1 MVSEKKYIYSFEEG
15 SLDLKPLL
23 GGKGASLGEMTSLGL
38 PVPPGMTLTTEV
50 CNLYYENS
58 EGVPDFIK
66 EGIQEYLTEL
76 EEKVDKKFGDDANP
90 LLLSVRSG
98 AIISMPGM
106 MDTILNLG
114 LNDQSVK
121 GLAKET
127 GDERFAYDCYRRF
140 IQMFG
145 EVVLKIEAYKFSRK
159 LDDLKEE
166 VGADN
171 DLELNVEHLK
181 ELIDKFKRTVKEEAE
196 INFPQDPMEQLIT
209 AVEAVFGS
217 WNNKR
222 AIVYRDAHDI
232 DHELGTAVNIQ
243 TMVFGNM
250 GDDSGTG
257 VVFTRNPS
265 TGENKLYG
273 EYLLNAQ
280 GEDIVAGIRTPED
293 IQTFKDSLPEIYEQL
308 VDVTETL
315 EEHYKDMQ
323 DIEFTIEKGELYLL
337 QTRTGKRT
345 AAAAIK
351 MAADMAEEGLINKE
365 QALLRVEPE
374 HVEKVLH
381 RQIDPEAE
389 TEVIA
394 KGLPASPGAA
404 SGKVIFSAD
413 KAEQA
418 AENGEKVVLV
428 SLETTPEDIHG
439 VLAAE
444 GVLTTRGG
452 MTSHAAVVARGMGK
466 PAVCGCDI
474 IKIDFEA
481 KEFTVG
487 DTTVEEG
494 DRITINGG
502 TGEVILGKVEMIEAK
517 LSEECQTI
525 LKWADDNR
533 ELQVRTNAD
542 NGTDASKAF
551 EFGAEGIGLC
561 RTEHMFMV
569 ADRVPIVQ
577 RLILS
582 ESAQEKQEA
591 LAELEPI
598 QRQDFEE
605 IFAEMEGRAVTVRLL
620 DPPLHEFLPNLPELV
635 EEVTKLRIKG
645 DEEELKEKENLLRK
659 VKNMDESNPML
670 GFRGCRLG
678 VIIPEIYE
686 MQARAIFKA
695 AIKLADEEGVKTEL
709 EVMIP
714 LVSDVTEFEILRERI
729 EKVADQLLAKAD
741 LELDYKVGT
750 MIELPRACM
759 TADQI
764 AQQADFFSFGTND
777 LTQTTFGF
785 SRDDAEGKFLHEYL
799 EREVI
804 EDNPFVTLDA
814 AGVGKLV
821 NLAADSGRQVNP
833 DLKVGI
839 CGEHGGEP
847 KSIALCHEYGLDY
860 VSCSPYRVPVARLAA
875 AQAKIKKS

>member
-1 MVSEKKYIYSFEEG
+1 MCSEKKYIYSFEEG

-23 GGKGASLGEMTSLGL
+23 GGKGAGLSEMTGLGL
-38 PVPPGMTLTTEV
+38 PVPPGVTVTTEA
-50 CNLYYENS
+50 CNLYYETG
-58 EGVPDFIK
+58 EELPQFIK
-66 EGIQEYLTEL
+66 EGIQDYLTEL
-76 EEKVDKKFGDDANP
+76 EENMDKKFGDDANP

-145 EVVLKIEAYKFSRK
+145 EVVLKVEAYKFSRK

-171 DLELNVEHLK
+171 DLDLTVDHLK
-181 ELIDKFKRTVKEEAE
+181 ELIDKFKRIVKEEAE
-196 INFPQDPMEQLIT
+196 VSFPQDPMEQLIT

-222 AIVYRDAHDI
+222 AIIYRDAHDI
-232 DHELGTAVNIQ
+232 DHDLGTAVNIQ

-250 GDDSGTG
+250 GNDSGTG

-293 IQTFKDSLPEIYEQL
+293 IQTFKDSLPEVYEQL
-308 VDVTETL
+308 VEVTQIL
-315 EEHYKDMQ
+315 EEHYQDMQ
-323 DIEFTIEKGELYLL
+323 DIEFTVEKGQLYLL

-345 AAAAIK
+345 AKAAIK
-351 MAADMAEEGLINKE
+351 IAADMAEEGLIDRE

-389 TEVIA
+389 IEVIA

-404 SGKVIFSAD
+404 AGKVIFSAD
-413 KAEQA
+413 KAEKV

-466 PAVCGCDI
+466 PAVCGCDL

-494 DRITINGG
+494 ERITINGG
-502 TGEVILGKVEMIEAK
+502 TGEVILGKVEMTEAK
-517 LSEECQTI
+517 LSEECKRI
-525 LKWADDNR
+525 LKWADSYK

-561 RTEHMFMV
+561 RTEHMFMA

-582 ESAQEKQEA
+582 ESAQEKQGA

-598 QRQDFEE
+598 QCQDFEE
-605 IFAEMEGRAVTVRLL
+605 IFAEMEGRPVTVRLL
-620 DPPLHEFLPNLPELV
+620 DPPLHEFLPNLSELV
-635 EEVTKLRIKG
+635 EEVTKLRVKG
-645 DEEELKEKENLLRK
+645 EQEELRKKEKLLRK

-678 VIIPEIYE
+678 ILIPEIYE
-686 MQARAIFKA
+686 MQVRAIFKA
-695 AIKLADEEGVKTEL
+695 ATKLATEEGVKTEL

-714 LVSDVTEFEILRERI
+714 LVSELNEFEILREKI
-729 EKVADQLLAKAD
+729 EKVAEQLLAEVD
-741 LELDYKVGT
+741 LELDYKIGT

-764 AQQADFFSFGTND
+764 AEKAEFFSFGTND

-804 EDNPFVTLDA
+804 KENPFVTLDA

-821 NLAADSGRQVNP
+821 NLATESGRQVNS

-847 KSIALCHEYGLDY
+847 KSIALCHQYELDY

-875 AQAKIKKS
+875 AQAKIRNS